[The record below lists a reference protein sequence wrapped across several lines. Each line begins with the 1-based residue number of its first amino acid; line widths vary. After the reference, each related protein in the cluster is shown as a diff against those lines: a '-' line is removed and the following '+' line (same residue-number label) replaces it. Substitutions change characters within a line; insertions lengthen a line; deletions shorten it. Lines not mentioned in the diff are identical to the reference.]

1 LGFQTCLSAGP
12 HPQLRPLP
20 SSKVY
25 LTLDLGPARP
35 PWRFPVPDLIVE
47 VLFES
52 TETRDRGTKFIDYS
66 AQGVTEYWIVDSE
79 RRVLEQ
85 YINEKGVLELKKK
98 SNSGTVESKAISGFV
113 IEIATLFDEQK
124 NLDAIRL
131 LFAG

>member
-1 LGFQTCLSAGP
+1 M
-12 HPQLRPLP
+12 
-20 SSKVY
+20 
-25 LTLDLGPARP
+25 
-35 PWRFPVPDLIVE
+35 
-47 VLFES
+47 
-52 TETRDRGTKFIDYS
+52 
-66 AQGVTEYWIVDSE
+66 
-79 RRVLEQ
+79 LEQ

>member
-1 LGFQTCLSAGP
+1 M
-12 HPQLRPLP
+12 
-20 SSKVY
+20 
-25 LTLDLGPARP
+25 
-35 PWRFPVPDLIVE
+35 
-47 VLFES
+47 
-52 TETRDRGTKFIDYS
+52 
-66 AQGVTEYWIVDSE
+66 DSE

-124 NLDAIRL
+124 NLDEIRL

>member
-1 LGFQTCLSAGP
+1 
-12 HPQLRPLP
+12 
-20 SSKVY
+20 
-25 LTLDLGPARP
+25 LDLGPATP

-47 VLFES
+47 
-52 TETRDRGTKFIDYS
+52 G
-66 AQGVTEYWIVDSE
+66 

-131 LFAG
+131 LFAR